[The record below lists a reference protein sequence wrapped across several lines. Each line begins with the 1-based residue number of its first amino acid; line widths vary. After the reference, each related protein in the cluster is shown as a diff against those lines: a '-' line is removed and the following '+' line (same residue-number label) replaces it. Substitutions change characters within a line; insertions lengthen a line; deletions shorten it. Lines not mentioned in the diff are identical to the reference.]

1 MKKYKKLF
9 LIFITILTC
18 LLFVSFSN
26 SNTLAKLKSLSYIIR
41 LVENYYVDEVDMGDI
56 LDGAIHGFLDEL
68 DPHSSYI
75 NSKDFKYMQES
86 LQGEFE
92 GIGIEFAIL
101 DGYIT
106 VISPIPGTPSD
117 KAGLIGGDKIVK
129 IDNESAYKITQDEV
143 FKKLRGKRGS
153 AVDITIQRIGLD
165 ETISVTLIRDK
176 IPIYSVLASFLYNE
190 STGYIKVNRFAQQ
203 TFNEVNE
210 AYDRLEKSGMENL
223 ILDLR
228 NNGGGLMDQAISIL
242 DMFVN
247 SNDTILY
254 TKGRIQNANEIFYAK
269 KSLLDKKIPI
279 IVLINRSSASASEI
293 VSGAFQDLDRGLVV
307 GETSFGKGLV
317 QKQFTLDD
325 GSAVRITVAKYY
337 TPSGRLIQREFENGI
352 DEYYNNLLSDNREAT
367 DSLLA
372 KKPVF
377 KTKKGRNVYGGGGIT
392 PDIYSIQKTD
402 FSNSTQKLLTH
413 PNRLIFKYA
422 TKIDVDFKKFKKKS
436 FKTFDL
442 FIKNNKGS
450 IIDSKEFIEW
460 TLKEDNSLS
469 LINDEINQDWLYI
482 ENRILAEIANSFWE
496 KNDYYHILLN
506 EDNQFS
512 TALENID
519 KAKLLVD

>member
-1 MKKYKKLF
+1 MKKYKKAF
-9 LIFITILTC
+9 FIFITILTC

-26 SNTLAKLKSLSYIIR
+26 SNTIAKLKSLSYIIR
-41 LVENYYVDEVDMGDI
+41 LVENYYVDEVDLGEI

-75 NSKDFKYMQES
+75 NSKDFQYMQES

-129 IDNESAYKITQDEV
+129 INNQSAYKITQDEV
-143 FKKLRGKRGS
+143 FKKLRGERGS
-153 AVDITIQRIGLD
+153 TVELTIQRIGLD
-165 ETISVTLIRDK
+165 ETIPVTLVRDK
-176 IPIYSVLASFLYNE
+176 IPIYSVMASFLYNDN
-190 STGYIKVNRFAQQ
+190 TGYIKVNRFAQQ
-203 TFNEVNE
+203 TFDEVKE
-210 AYDRLEKSGMENL
+210 AYNKLENSGMESL

-254 TKGRIQNANEIFYAK
+254 TKGRINNSNEVFYANR
-269 KSLLDKKIPI
+269 SFSDKKVPI

-317 QKQFTLDD
+317 QKQFMLDD

-352 DEYYNNLLSDNREAT
+352 DEYYNNLLTDNREAT

-377 KTKKGRNVYGGGGIT
+377 KTKKGRDVYGGGGIT
-392 PDIYSIQKTD
+392 PDIYSMQKTD

-413 PNRLIFKYA
+413 PNRLTFKYS
-422 TKIDVDFKKFKKKS
+422 KIIDSDFKKFKNKKY
-436 FKTFDL
+436 KIFDS
-442 FIKNNKGS
+442 FIKDNKGK
-450 IIDSKEFIEW
+450 IINIQKFIKWVLEEDKKIE
-460 TLKEDNSLS
+460 LNEQEIKED
-469 LINDEINQDWLYI
+469 WVYI
-482 ENRILAEIANSFWE
+482 ENRILAEIANSLWD
-496 KNDYYHILLN
+496 KNSYYHVLLN
-506 EDNQFS
+506 EDNQFL
-512 TALENID
+512 TGLENIN